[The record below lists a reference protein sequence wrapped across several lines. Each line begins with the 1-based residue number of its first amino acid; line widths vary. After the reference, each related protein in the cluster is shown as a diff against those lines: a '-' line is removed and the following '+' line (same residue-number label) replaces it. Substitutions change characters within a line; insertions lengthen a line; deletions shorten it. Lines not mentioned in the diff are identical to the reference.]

1 MRKTTYLLIA
11 LLISSFSWQ
20 INAQTTYNLDWYTDI
35 SSEDASLIID
45 AGDTV
50 IWTFTDGA
58 PHSVTSD
65 TGSNETFDSGTLDAG
80 STYQYTFTEAGVND
94 YHCEVH
100 PSMVGTITVN
110 AFTESNQVQ
119 LGDGNNQ
126 SQNLPFEPFYE
137 YSYTQSI
144 YLSSEINASGE
155 ITGLQWYFSGTS
167 ALPDSQNLV
176 IYVAHTSEVS
186 YDSNTDWIPISEFT
200 QVYSGGIDVS
210 GGEGWTTITFDT
222 PFMYNGTDNL
232 VIAVDES
239 MSGYDSSADDFYNT
253 DVGTQRS
260 IGFYSD
266 STNPDPTAPP
276 TTGSYLFSSNF
287 VPNIILDGIAP
298 TCPYPSEI
306 SVTDISAFSADLFW
320 TAGGDET
327 EWEIVYGEE
336 GFDIETE
343 GVTISDNDGIIGE
356 SLTNLSSDTEYEVY
370 IKSICSTS
378 DESTFTGPISFATL
392 ISCPAPTEIYT
403 SNVTPTSAEV
413 YWMAGSDETEWEVIY
428 GEAGFDP
435 DTEGMIMADDDG
447 TLGVELTGLA
457 PQTQY
462 DVYVKAVCGV
472 DDESEWVGPYTFG
485 DYTALEVTG
494 GYNEDVIANGIG
506 DPQTTTTALV
516 DNDSFAYLSVD
527 YQFSATDSPAG
538 FGLPLDGNLSEGP
551 TAGLNYQLEDY
562 STNNVLRMDTA
573 GEANGGTIT
582 FNNTQTASNLYIA
595 ATSGSGTSVLAG
607 TITFDDNTTQDIPNT
622 NVSDWY
628 GGPDNVTIISGLGRV
643 NVTDGNTES
652 SSTNPRIYQLTISI
666 DPSNYGK
673 VITSVDLHKESG
685 NGVINV
691 FGASIQFAPDCAEPT
706 DVLVENITS
715 DSADITWTAGNTET
729 EWEVLF
735 GEAGFDPEIE
745 GTMMSDNDGEIGVS
759 ISGLSASTAYDVYVR
774 AICGEGNESIWVLES
789 FFTLPSNDECDN
801 AIELVVNE
809 DLECT
814 NTTPGATVG
823 ATASDLGDDEDV
835 TGTPNNDVWFTFT
848 ATSASHPI
856 SLSNIEAIIG
866 TSTDMAMALYDGTEG
881 CEILTLVDD
890 SDPNSFTATGLTVG
904 NTYYLRVYGYSAN
917 NSAQTSFDVCI
928 QTIQC
933 PVPMELS
940 IGGFTTSSADVTW
953 VAGGSE
959 TEWEILYGEEGFD
972 TETDGILVSDS
983 DGIIGETISELSDN
997 TTYEVYLRAVCG
1009 DDSESELVGPVS
1021 FTTLPEPVIVTS
1033 ENPVM
1038 NETYCYTDNEFN
1050 QWLFE
1055 AENGETLQISFN
1067 AGTLEEFYD
1076 WWTGN
1081 TFTYDDLIIYDGQDD
1096 TGEVLFNSDE
1106 DGYELEGLSFD
1117 ALSGY
1122 IFMTLD
1128 SDVSGSCDT
1137 ASEVPFDFDV
1147 YILSCLEPTEV
1158 IVENITS
1165 NTAELTWVSNGEE
1178 SEWEI
1183 LYGEIGFDPETEG
1196 ISVIDNDGELDYLLE
1211 NLNSNAE
1218 YEVYVR
1224 AICAEDDLSQWSDSA
1239 MFTTDCDIYIPYYL
1253 ESFDEFLPACWEEA
1267 GSGLPSEGPSEFGTG
1282 SWFDDEFLNTGT
1294 NMAATI
1300 NLYTTGREE
1309 WLISPSF
1316 DLSGNTYE
1324 LTYQVATSVY
1334 TNSDPS
1340 NMGSDDEVQLLISE
1354 DNGVTWQ
1361 NLMTYNTDN
1370 APGAEA
1376 TSQTIDLSSYSGTV
1390 KFAFWATDGEV
1401 NDDEDYDFFIDD
1413 FEITETLSVSNS
1425 NFIGFNYYP
1434 NPVKTN
1440 LHLEATKSSIET
1452 VTVYDLLGK
1461 KVFTQKYNTLSADL
1475 NLSNL
1480 ESGSYV
1486 VVVNINNQSKTI
1498 RFIKE

>member
-1 MRKTTYLLIA
+1 MKKITMSFYILILCLVSMNVDA
-11 LLISSFSWQ
+11 Q
-20 INAQTTYNLDWYTDI
+20 ILNENANWPN
-35 SSEDASLIID
+35 ENWII
-45 AGDTV
+45 
-50 IWTFTDGA
+50 
-58 PHSVTSD
+58 
-65 TGSNETFDSGTLDAG
+65 TGSYSNDSDSFEANPTLDANFAFDDNDAG
-80 STYQYTFTEAGVND
+80 SGSDDEIA
-94 YHCEVH
+94 
-100 PSMVGTITVN
+100 
-110 AFTESNQVQ
+110 AESPVI
-119 LGDGNNQ
+119 
-126 SQNLPFEPFYE
+126 NLTDAYE
-137 YSYTQSI
+137 
-144 YLSSEINASGE
+144 
-155 ITGLQWYFSGTS
+155 
-167 ALPDSQNLV
+167 
-176 IYVAHTSEVS
+176 
-186 YDSNTDWIPISEFT
+186 
-200 QVYSGGIDVS
+200 
-210 GGEGWTTITFDT
+210 GGETFI
-222 PFMYNGTDNL
+222 N
-232 VIAVDES
+232 
-239 MSGYDSSADDFYNT
+239 
-253 DVGTQRS
+253 
-260 IGFYSD
+260 
-266 STNPDPTAPP
+266 
-276 TTGSYLFSSNF
+276 
-287 VPNIILDGIAP
+287 
-298 TCPYPSEI
+298 
-306 SVTDISAFSADLFW
+306 FSADYFYRIVAAIENDQGDLLILDYWDEDNQNWESWSEPIIGTEGSGGPNTNNYCSAEKTAIDIAPLNVANFTANQLENFKYRIRYDDNGQAPNTTGWEYGFCFDSPTIYSETPPTCLVPTDIEIIEITSNSVELTWMPGSTESAWEVIYGEPDFDVETEGTSIEVDEAQAEITNLGADEEYDFYVRAICSDSDNSAWSNAITFSTLIESVIVSQESPVENETYCYGDNDFKEWLFESENGEVLNINFNSGSVEEYLYFGYFFSTNDDIVIYDGQDDSGEVLFDSDEDEGDLQGLSFNAYSGFIYITLESNDSISCDSGDEETLDFDVTVVPCSQPQEFMAENITTS
-320 TAGGDET
+320 TADLTWVATGDET
-327 EWEIVYGEE
+327 EWEVLYG
-336 GFDIETE
+336 
-343 GVTISDNDGIIGE
+343 
-356 SLTNLSSDTEYEVY
+356 L
-370 IKSICSTS
+370 
-378 DESTFTGPISFATL
+378 
-392 ISCPAPTEIYT
+392 
-403 SNVTPTSAEV
+403 
-413 YWMAGSDETEWEVIY
+413 
-428 GEAGFDP
+428 AGFDT
-435 DTEGMIMADDDG
+435 DTEG
-447 TLGVELTGLA
+447 TSVT
-457 PQTQY
+457 
-462 DVYVKAVCGV
+462 V
-472 DDESEWVGPYTFG
+472 D
-485 DYTALEVTG
+485 
-494 GYNEDVIANGIG
+494 NGIPSLNL
-506 DPQTTTTALV
+506 DSLETAAL
-516 DNDSFAYLSVD
+516 
-527 YQFSATDSPAG
+527 
-538 FGLPLDGNLSEGP
+538 
-551 TAGLNYQLEDY
+551 
-562 STNNVLRMDTA
+562 
-573 GEANGGTIT
+573 
-582 FNNTQTASNLYIA
+582 
-595 ATSGSGTSVLAG
+595 
-607 TITFDDNTTQDIPNT
+607 
-622 NVSDWY
+622 
-628 GGPDNVTIISGLGRV
+628 
-643 NVTDGNTES
+643 
-652 SSTNPRIYQLTISI
+652 
-666 DPSNYGK
+666 
-673 VITSVDLHKESG
+673 
-685 NGVINV
+685 
-691 FGASIQFAPDCAEPT
+691 
-706 DVLVENITS
+706 
-715 DSADITWTAGNTET
+715 
-729 EWEVLF
+729 
-735 GEAGFDPEIE
+735 
-745 GTMMSDNDGEIGVS
+745 
-759 ISGLSASTAYDVYVR
+759 YDVYVR
-774 AICGEGNESIWVLES
+774 AICSDDDASLWS
-789 FFTLPSNDECDN
+789 FATFSTRPENDDCDN
-801 AIELVVNE
+801 AIELQLNE
-809 DLECT
+809 GLECT
-814 NTTPGATVG
+814 VVNSATNVG
-823 ATASDLGDDEDV
+823 ATASSQEDDI
-835 TGTPNNDVWFTFT
+835 TGTPNNDVWFSFT
-848 ATSASHPI
+848 ATAPSHII
-856 SLSNIEAIIG
+856 SLDNIVIQAG
-866 TSTDMAMALYDGTEG
+866 ASTDMGMAVYDATEG
-881 CEILTLVDD
+881 CDMLTLVDD
-890 SDPNSFTATGLTVG
+890 SDPNTLTLEDMTIG
-904 NTYYLRVYGYSAN
+904 NTYLLRVYGYSAN

-1239 MFTTDCDIYIPYYL
+1239 TFTTDCDIYIPYYL